1 MAKEKEA
8 TTDELSFEQ
17 ALAAL
22 EEVVQQLEQGK
33 LGLTESLEHYE
44 TGVDL
49 LKQCHTTLQQAARRI
64 EVLTEVDEDGNAQT
78 EPFSD
83 TETTLS

>member
-1 MAKEKEA
+1 MAKENETA
-8 TTDELSFEQ
+8 NDELSFEQ

-22 EEVVQQLEQGK
+22 EEIVQQLEQGK

-44 TGVDL
+44 SGVDL
-49 LKQCHTTLQQAARRI
+49 LKQCHTTLQQAARKI
-64 EVLTEVDEDGNAQT
+64 EVLTGVDEDGNAQT

-83 TETTLS
+83 TETTLQ